1 MREKLFVGLDVH
13 KRNISVGVAEE
24 GRTGEVR
31 FLGDIENSPIA
42 INGLLKKLAKQ
53 DRQIEFCYEAG
64 PCGYG
69 IDSVP

>member
-53 DRQIEFCYEAG
+53 DLCSDTAG
-64 PCGYG
+64 ETARHRRW
-69 IDSVP
+69 